1 MSLVGSNGHIIFYF
15 QIINKS
21 KNRKVCFRYWPLL
34 FDISF
39 SFVVLVLCSYFSSIN
54 GTSNILIFSLI
65 FFFFFYR
72 KRLKLFLYALVSWY
86 NLTMDQQCDKF
97 CN

>member
-65 FFFFFYR
+65 FFFFFLS
-72 KRLKLFLYALVSWY
+72 KTSETISLCISFLVQLNNGSA
-86 NLTMDQQCDKF
+86 M
-97 CN
+97 